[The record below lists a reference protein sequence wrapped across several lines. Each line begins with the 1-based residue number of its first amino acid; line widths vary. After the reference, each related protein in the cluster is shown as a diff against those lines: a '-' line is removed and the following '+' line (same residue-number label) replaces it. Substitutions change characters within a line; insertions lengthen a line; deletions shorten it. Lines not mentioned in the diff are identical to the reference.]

1 MVELFLVAV
10 VNTRS
15 IVHWLQ
21 LVMHF
26 LPLAILLWFLWRLM
40 GGAGD
45 WGLGM
50 FEPLSILF
58 CLLCSSLLTEYGI
71 TDMSAVILVII
82 PYHILWVQ
90 SLVCTTEIMLRYTF
104 MKLYLFIS
112 HVIYM
117 FFPSGGWICLVVLA
131 GVLLCLESKWWFR
144 VEAAYRIRS
153 WALYRFL
160 IHVIWCNSKSNK
172 WWQNSSPYQP

>member
-1 MVELFLVAV
+1 
-10 VNTRS
+10 
-15 IVHWLQ
+15 
-21 LVMHF
+21 
-26 LPLAILLWFLWRLM
+26 
-40 GGAGD
+40 
-45 WGLGM
+45 M

-117 FFPSGGWICLVVLA
+117 FFPSGG
-131 GVLLCLESKWWFR
+131 
-144 VEAAYRIRS
+144 
-153 WALYRFL
+153 
-160 IHVIWCNSKSNK
+160 
-172 WWQNSSPYQP
+172 